1 MTNRKRD
8 GWAKRGV
15 SRRQVLQGL
24 AAAAATTA
32 VAGSRV
38 VSGAAPAARSGSIVL
53 QYQTANLTEA
63 QYEPVWKAIIAK
75 FEAQNPTIKVEPIL
89 VARKDHWT
97 KFVTASKANQAPDV
111 VSVDIATA
119 AYNGYLRPLDDLWQ
133 AEPASYRQAWTA
145 DAIKTAS
152 WQGKFY
158 GLPSWGGIYGE
169 IYNRDLVKQ
178 AGLDLSKPPATWS
191 EYLDWSKRLTRE
203 GQQWALAILAGKTD
217 STTRMLLMWIWSNG
231 GEAFNADMTQATF
244 AGNPKSLEA
253 LEFYLN
259 LDLVHK
265 VVAPGAASINY
276 LEQTTLFAQ
285 QKIASMRNAYWGV
298 AKVVGDNPAITNK
311 IAVAFPPMNADKK
324 VTLATMAA
332 DSISKDCKHVEA
344 AWKFVKFVNDREWGI
359 KRALVSNWMPMRTD
373 LAADPEVKKDPMLVQ
388 FLEYG
393 KVARAYPLPHP
404 LWADIAAN
412 DIVAATQSALLKR
425 MSVKDAFAKLDAELN
440 KKFQEM

>member
-1 MTNRKRD
+1 MKHRKQVRSS
-8 GWAKRGV
+8 GVGV

-24 AAAAATTA
+24 AAVAATTA
-32 VAGSRV
+32 VAGNRV
-38 VSGAAPAARSGSIVL
+38 VHAAAPAVKTGTITL

-75 FEAQNPTIKVEPIL
+75 FEAQNPNLKVEPIL

-97 KFVTASKANQAPDV
+97 KFVTAAKANQAPDV
-111 VSVDIATA
+111 VAVDIATA
-119 AYNGYLRPLDDLWQ
+119 AYHGYLRPLDDLWQ

-169 IYNRDLVKQ
+169 IYNKDMVKQ
-178 AGLDLSKPPATWS
+178 AGLDMSKPPATWK
-191 EYLDWSKRLTRE
+191 EYLDWSKRLTKE
-203 GQQWALAILAGKTD
+203 GQRWALAILAGKTD

-244 AGNPKSLEA
+244 ASNAKSLEA
-253 LEFYLN
+253 IEFYLGLHLN
-259 LDLVHK
+259 HG
-265 VVAPGAASINY
+265 VVAPGAVNINY

-285 QKIASMRNAYWGV
+285 QKIATMRNAYWGV
-298 AKVVGDNPAITNK
+298 AKVVGDNPAIQDK
-311 IAVAFPPMNADKK
+311 IAVAFPPMNTGKK

-373 LAADPEVKKDPMLVQ
+373 LASDPEVKKDPMLVQ

-412 DIVAATQSALLKR
+412 DIVAATQTALLKQV
-425 MSVKDAFAKLDAELN
+425 SVKEAFTKLDAELN
-440 KKFQEM
+440 KKFKEI

>member
-1 MTNRKRD
+1 MRDRKRS
-8 GWAKRGV
+8 GSSGIGL

-24 AAAAATTA
+24 AAAAATSA
-32 VAGSRV
+32 MAGSRLA
-38 VSGAAPAARSGSIVL
+38 SGAAPAARSGNITL

-63 QYEPVWKAIIAK
+63 QYEPVWKALIAK
-75 FEAQNPTIKVEPIL
+75 FEAQNPNIKVEPIL

-133 AEPASYRQAWTA
+133 AEPASYRHAWTA

-169 IYNRDLVKQ
+169 IYNKDMVRQ
-178 AGLDLSKPPATWS
+178 AGLDLSKPPATWN
-191 EYLDWSKRLTRE
+191 EYLDWSKKLTRE

-244 AGNPKSLEA
+244 AANPKSLEA

-276 LEQTTLFAQ
+276 LEQTNLFAQ

-298 AKVVGDNPAITNK
+298 AKVVGDNPAIKDK
-311 IAVAFPPMNADKK
+311 IAVAFPPMNAGKR
-324 VTLATMAA
+324 VTRPP
-332 DSISKDCKHVEA
+332 
-344 AWKFVKFVNDREWGI
+344 WR
-359 KRALVSNWMPMRTD
+359 RT
-373 LAADPEVKKDPMLVQ
+373 ASPKTASTWRPP
-388 FLEYG
+388 G
-393 KVARAYPLPHP
+393 SSSSSSTTGSGGSGGPWSPTGCR
-404 LWADIAAN
+404 
-412 DIVAATQSALLKR
+412 SAPTSPPIPRSRKTR
-425 MSVKDAFAKLDAELN
+425 CWSSSWSTGRWRGPIPCPTRSGRTSRPTTSWPPPRRPC
-440 KKFQEM
+440 